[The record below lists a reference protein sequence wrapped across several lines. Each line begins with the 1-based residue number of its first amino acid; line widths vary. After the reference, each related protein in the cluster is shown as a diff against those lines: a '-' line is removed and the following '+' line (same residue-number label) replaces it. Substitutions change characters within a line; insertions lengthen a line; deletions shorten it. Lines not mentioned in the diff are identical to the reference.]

1 MASTAGL
8 VPITRAFL
16 SKFYDKYPFKPLVSD
31 VSLLATACKEQ
42 ALRIHAA
49 NSDDPGNTDLA
60 AQLDLISPH
69 KIDENTWR
77 NREQVEEILF
87 LLRKDNWP
95 SSLKEEDCLPTNAV
109 AVRLAKL
116 EEQMQHLLTTIQ
128 EFQKASSERI
138 FNMVLTYMPQD
149 FRCILFKQQRERSE
163 KRRQAEVDALVA
175 AGGSIHDKYA
185 LLWRQQ
191 MDRRHQLAQ
200 LGSSTGVL
208 RTIVKWLV
216 GVPQVLLD
224 FVCRINDDNGP
235 MEEQRQRYG
244 PPLYELTSFAIALR
258 VFISLWWSSFDH
270 AIFPTK
276 ELLELL
282 EKSVSVYSSE
292 FKRFL
297 SFLGEVFENSP
308 FLISAEDAG
317 IANKDD
323 FKEAIIA
330 AGKTHEVLVTV
341 ECEGSLVAWDFRLTA
356 GKDVGFSVEFLDASS
371 TNRPMLPYQRYEA
384 HQGNFYSPSIGM
396 YKLIW
401 DNSYS
406 NFYRKSVRYKVD
418 SIPPVLDTDKH
429 ALSTND
435 ESPCSDA
442 TSNDE
447 KQ

>member
-16 SKFYDKYPFKPLVSD
+16 SKFYDKYPFQPLTSD
-31 VSLLATACKEQ
+31 VSLLTNACKEQ
-42 ALRIHAA
+42 ALRILAA
-49 NSDDPGNTDLA
+49 NPDDTGNSHVTT
-60 AQLDLISPH
+60 QLNFVPPH

-87 LLRKDNWP
+87 LLQKDNWP
-95 SSLKEEDCLPTNAV
+95 SMLKGQDSLSAV
-109 AVRLAKL
+109 AVCLAKL
-116 EEQMQHLLTTIQ
+116 EEEMQLLLITIQ

-149 FRCILFKQQRERSE
+149 FRSVLFKQQRERSE

-175 AGGSIHDKYA
+175 AGGSIHDKYL

-224 FVCRINDDNGP
+224 FVCQINDDNGP

-244 PPLYELTSFAIALR
+244 PPLYELTSFSIALR
-258 VFISLWWSSFDH
+258 VFVSLWWSSFDH
-270 AIFPTK
+270 PISPTE
-276 ELLELL
+276 ELLELM
-282 EKSVSVYSSE
+282 EKSVNVYSSE
-292 FKRFL
+292 LKRFL
-297 SFLGEVFENSP
+297 SFLREVFENSP

-317 IANKDD
+317 IAKNTND
-323 FKEAIIA
+323 FLEAIIV
-330 AGKTHEVLVTV
+330 AGRTHE
-341 ECEGSLVAWDFRLTA
+341 
-356 GKDVGFSVEFLDASS
+356 DVGFSVEFEDSSS
-371 TNRPMLPYQRYEA
+371 TKRPMLPYHRYEA
-384 HQGNFYSPSIGM
+384 HQGNFCSPSIGT

-401 DNSYS
+401 DNTYS
-406 NFYRKSVRYKVD
+406 NFYRKIVRYKVD
-418 SIPPVLDTDKH
+418 SIPPVLETNT
-429 ALSTND
+429 STD
-435 ESPCSDA
+435 ESPNSDA
-442 TSNDE
+442 TSYDE
-447 KQ
+447 